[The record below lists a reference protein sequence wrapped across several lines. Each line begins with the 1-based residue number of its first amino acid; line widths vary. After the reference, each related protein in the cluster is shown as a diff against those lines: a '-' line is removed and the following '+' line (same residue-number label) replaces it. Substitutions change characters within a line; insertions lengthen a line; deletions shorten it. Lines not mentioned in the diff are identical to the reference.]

1 MQTKQTV
8 SLVAIALFGASIVF
22 AAGFTISS
30 PMFTQGAKLPTSI
43 TCDGVGNS
51 PALEFGTP
59 PKGTK
64 SFAILGWDD
73 DAPSGLASQWVVYD
87 IPISTKSLPEAVP
100 VGSSVNG
107 FKQGKNSFGKLG
119 WSAPCPSKGAKAHH
133 YYIDFYAINA
143 TSLGLPAGSS
153 LNAVHS
159 AIKKHKLL
167 EAKLLG
173 IYGR

>member
-1 MQTKQTV
+1 MHIKHIGSV
-8 SLVAIALFGASIVF
+8 LAFAVLGAAVAIST
-22 AAGFTISS
+22 GFTLKS
-30 PMFTQGAKLPTSI
+30 PSYSQGGRLPRSI
-43 TCDGVGNS
+43 TCDGAGNS

-87 IPISTKSLPEAVP
+87 IPIGTKSLPEGIG

-153 LNAVHS
+153 LNAVHG

-173 IYGR
+173 VYGR

>member
-1 MQTKQTV
+1 MQIKHIG
-8 SLVAIALFGASIVF
+8 LIFAF
-22 AAGFTISS
+22 AALGAAVAVSTGFTVKS
-30 PMFTQGAKLPTSI
+30 PTYAEGGKLPKSI
-43 TCDGVGNS
+43 TCDGAGNS

-73 DAPSGLASQWVVYD
+73 DAPTGLASQWVVYD
-87 IPISTKSLPEAVP
+87 IPITTKSLPEGIA

-119 WSAPCPSKGAKAHH
+119 WSAPCPAKGAKAHH

-143 TSLGLPAGSS
+143 TSLGLPTSSS

-167 EAKLLG
+167 EAKLMG